1 MNVDLKGKKRKM
13 GDMNAWINFLVLL
26 LLCFENNLCSI
37 LADNTIGM
45 TKVLNGSIFLPKVI
59 FLFSKYRSCHNR

>member
-13 GDMNAWINFLVLL
+13 GDMNAWIKFLVLL

-37 LADNTIGM
+37 LADNTIG
-45 TKVLNGSIFLPKVI
+45 I
-59 FLFSKYRSCHNR
+59 